1 MKLVTILVTRSK
13 SCHVKT
19 LHTVLRLNVKCL
31 EKNVDNK
38 IDYVNDETLDKI
50 EKIQSYMKSHDRIIF
65 IDFGIHMDDESIKQL
80 FEPHDGVGCLVFPG
94 VKDGIDWDLFKKKVR
109 ENSTEPIGQMGL
121 HFDTVVGS
129 AVSKDI
135 RKVDSTTARAWMMNT
150 KNVLKNIKDKKTG
163 NWKLTPD
170 MFNKFL
176 QQGVKIYAFTAS
188 KLTMTYTHECV
199 SNILNAAGVKVN

>member
-13 SCHVKT
+13 ACHVKT
-19 LHTVLRLNVKCL
+19 LHTILRINVKCL

-38 IDYVNDETLDKI
+38 IDYVNDETLEKI

-80 FEPHDGVGCLVFPG
+80 FEPHDGVGCLVFPA
-94 VKDGIDWDLFKKKVR
+94 VKDGIDWTLFKQKVR
-109 ENSTEPIGQMGL
+109 ENSAEPVTQMGL
-121 HFDTVVGS
+121 HFDTEVGK

-135 RKVDSTTARAWMMNT
+135 RKVESTTARAWTMNT
-150 KNVLKNIKDKKTG
+150 KNVLKVIKDKKTG
-163 NWKLTPD
+163 SWKLVPD
-170 MFNKFL
+170 MFQKLL
-176 QQGVKIYAFTAS
+176 QQGVKIYAFTPA

-199 SNILNAAGVKVN
+199 SNILNAAGVKLN